1 MIHRRFNLR
10 FYLLYALIL
19 LTALFVGTH
28 RDIAV
33 PVAHPLKEIPSN
45 FAAWVQADDIF
56 FSEAVLAQLRPT
68 DYLYRVYQHDGD
80 QAQKR
85 NVALYV
91 GYHGGG
97 SESGPIHS
105 PKHCLPGSGWMAES
119 ETTHTMNVGADS
131 LKVVEAV
138 YRNGERRELFLYW
151 YQVSGRTLTNEYALK
166 MAEIF
171 NSMLYRRR
179 DSAFIRIST
188 QYGQEDENPVALLR
202 EFVRDV
208 YPFLKEVLPQ

>member
-1 MIHRRFNLR
+1 MTHRRFYTR
-10 FYLLYALIL
+10 FYILYALIM

-33 PVAHPLKEIPSN
+33 PVAQPLKEIPAH
-45 FAAWVQADDIF
+45 FGAWTQADDIY

-68 DYLYRVYQHDGD
+68 DYLYRVYQREGD
-80 QAQKR
+80 RAESRK
-85 NVALYV
+85 VALYV

-97 SESGPIHS
+97 PESGPIHS
-105 PKHCLPGSGWMAES
+105 PKHCLPGSGWMVES
-119 ETTHTMNVGADS
+119 EKTHTLDVGADT

-138 YRNGERRELFLYW
+138 YRNADRRELFVYW
-151 YQVSGRTLTNEYALK
+151 YQVSGDTLTNEYALK
-166 MAEIF
+166 TAEIF

-188 QYGQEDENPVALLR
+188 QYGEADEKPVASLR
-202 EFVRDV
+202 EFVREV
-208 YPFLKEVLPQ
+208 YPLLKEVLPQ